1 MMKNSI
7 KTLAMS
13 IGAVGLLAQ
22 SVAIAQTDLMFSSEL
37 SRLYFKAQNHPSVA
51 YAADQLAV
59 ARTELEGAK
68 WGYYPSLSVDG
79 TSPVDDNSQLSFSV
93 EQPLFTAGRVS
104 SSVESAN
111 HGVNVAEQQIDETL
125 LNVKLQIATAY
136 SDLLRA
142 DYRSKVATANI
153 EALEVLHEVVA
164 RRVEQQITPKA
175 EQTLVFA
182 RLQQAKSELFQ
193 IDGLREQAKNRIQ
206 TATGELVDSAK
217 EFSCT
222 LPAHMNEARLYDAA
236 LNFSPAMSRLGSSR
250 QQASAEVSVAEA
262 NQWPK
267 LVLGA
272 QHVTDTSFDGNSDSS
287 LFFGFRY
294 QLQDGL
300 SVRSQI
306 GTAQARLS
314 AVNSSEKLLV
324 EELRQQVASLVRD
337 YQAADNQLEPLQ
349 NLVTSNQDLIDSYLR
364 QYRAGK
370 KSWLDVVNAQREKAQ
385 AEFMLSDVKAQRC
398 STVAQLGLL
407 VGKDYTSL
415 N

>member
-1 MMKNSI
+1 MKKYCI
-7 KTLAMS
+7 KTLVLSVCSAGVLFNS
-13 IGAVGLLAQ
+13 VVVAQ
-22 SVAIAQTDLMFSSEL
+22 DIPAPSSEL
-37 SRLYFKAQNHPSVA
+37 SQLYLKAQNHPSVA
-51 YAADQLAV
+51 YAADQLSV
-59 ARTELEGAK
+59 AKTELDGAQ

-79 TSPVDDNSQLSFSV
+79 TSPVDDSSQLSFSV
-93 EQPLFTAGRVS
+93 EQPLYTAGRVGA
-104 SSVESAN
+104 SVASAT
-111 HGVNVAEQQIDETL
+111 HGVDIAVQQVDETL
-125 LNVKLQIATAY
+125 LNVKLQIAIAY
-136 SDLLRA
+136 ADLLRA
-142 DYRSKVATANI
+142 DYRAEVANANI
-153 EALEVLHEVVA
+153 EELRLLHEVIS
-164 RRVEQQITPKA
+164 RRVEQQITPRA

-182 RLQQAKSELFQ
+182 RLQQARSELFQ

-206 TATGELVDSAK
+206 TATGESLSKAQK
-217 EFSCT
+217 LSCN
-222 LPAHMNEARLYDAA
+222 LPAQMSEARLYESA
-236 LNFSPAMSRLGSSR
+236 LDFSPAMDRLGSSR
-250 QQASAEVSVAEA
+250 QQANADVSVAQA

-272 QHVTDTSFDGNSDSS
+272 QHVTDSSFNGDSDSS

-306 GTAQARLS
+306 GTAKAMLS
-314 AVNSSEKLLV
+314 AVNSSERLFI

-349 NLVTSNQDLIDSYLR
+349 NLVASNQDLIDSYLR

-407 VGKDYTSL
+407 VGKDFTSF